1 MELPDLPLAV
11 PPLRYP
17 ARRKLG
23 YPSTVCR
30 ELIGPVSRR
39 SDSSPD
45 IGWEIEITCNDL
57 ATDFEKGPNGKGEL
71 EPRARV
77 ELAICRLRI
86 GT

>member
-45 IGWEIEITCNDL
+45 IGWEIELTCNDL
-57 ATDFEKGPNGKGEL
+57 ATDGEQ
-71 EPRARV
+71 AV
-77 ELAICRLRI
+77 S
-86 GT
+86 